1 MFYYVSGTVAH
12 VEPYL
17 AVIDCGGVGYAC
29 RTTNQSLSR
38 LTAGEKGK
46 LFTHLY
52 VREEIFE
59 LYGFATEDELN
70 CFRLLIR
77 VSGVGPKAA
86 LSILSAT
93 TPEGLAMSI
102 ITGDEKALTVA
113 QGIGKKIAQRIIL
126 ELKDKLAKGQI
137 APKGESYGGTGV
149 RAGIQPERGVPGPSG
164 RRCGSPQPGG
174 HRQAGPEEDGEMI
187 PPAERI
193 HRHLR
198 RKESLEH

>member
-29 RTTNQSLSR
+29 RTTNQTLSR
-38 LTAGEKGK
+38 LTVGQKGK

-52 VREEIFE
+52 VREELFE

-70 CFRLLIR
+70 CFRLLIG

-137 APKGESYGGTGV
+137 AAKGESYGGTGV
-149 RAGIQPERGVPGPSG
+149 TVI
-164 RRCGSPQPGG
+164 PQNKSSEASAALAVLGYS
-174 HRQAGPEEDGEMI
+174 
-187 PPAERI
+187 PAEVAQALKGI
-193 HRHLR
+193 DMENLELEQIVKQALKKMLR
-198 RKESLEH
+198 S